1 MISGAVPDWLFG
13 QIKQIQQKILLLKYN
28 QLIKAGNN
36 SLFINVQEVRCID
49 KLEFQ
54 QRMKSGIIFI

>member
-36 SLFINVQEVRCID
+36 FLFINVEEVRCID
-49 KLEFQ
+49 KLEF
-54 QRMKSGIIFI
+54 

>member
-49 KLEFQ
+49 KLEF
-54 QRMKSGIIFI
+54 